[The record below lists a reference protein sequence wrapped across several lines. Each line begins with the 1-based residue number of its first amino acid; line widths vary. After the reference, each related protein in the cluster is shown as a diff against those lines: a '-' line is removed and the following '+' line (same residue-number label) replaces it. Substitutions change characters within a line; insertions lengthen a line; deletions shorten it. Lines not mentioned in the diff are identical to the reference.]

1 MSIEAPE
8 ALLDDIGSSNYK
20 LADLRSLMP
29 ELSMEELAVA
39 GHAVALSNWH
49 RVNFVLHMASP
60 LTGPVSGTSKGQEH
74 M

>member
-8 ALLDDIGSSNYK
+8 ALLDDIGSSSYE

-29 ELSMEELAVA
+29 ELSIEELAVA

-49 RVNFVLHMASP
+49 RVSIVHHMAS
-60 LTGPVSGTSKGQEH
+60 LLIHTGSRACRG
-74 M
+74 